1 MMERGLSGWPTRSA
15 CWRWSWRLLEEHGMT
30 LPPEQRPLRGF
41 ARSGQVNWRRTALDD
56 TRKARARRE
65 FWHRVRRWLT
75 LGLWWK

>member
-1 MMERGLSGWPTRSA
+1 
-15 CWRWSWRLLEEHGMT
+15 MT

-41 ARSGQVNWRRTALDD
+41 ARSGQVNWRRTALHD

-65 FWHRVRRWLT
+65 LVLKARRWLT